1 MVQFT
6 GVIMFYNVYLNEKH
20 QLIYTG
26 ERTIQK
32 NPNVAARTVEFDE
45 DPSFHTRWVNTPAD
59 SDDNVLKNNTN
70 TVGGIGIELTLDE
83 FKEIA
88 KANLKTFFKQYENE
102 LVNPNI
108 HIHSDLG
115 FEINA
120 DIRSQNNVRALITFL
135 ESNDLYNLVCDA
147 KTISY
152 KDYNNKYHDLTLDQL
167 KTLLTEM
174 CNYVNYIYKK
184 RWETKKRIEDAKSI
198 DEILAIEFYL

>member
-1 MVQFT
+1 
-6 GVIMFYNVYLNEKH
+6 MFYNIYLNEKH

-26 ERTIQK
+26 EKTLQK
-32 NPNVAARTVEFDE
+32 NSNVAARTVEFDE
-45 DPSFHTRWVNTPAD
+45 DPSFHTRWVNTSAD
-59 SDDNVLKNNTN
+59 SDDNVLKNDTN

-102 LVNPNI
+102 LVNSNI

-120 DIRSQNNVRALITFL
+120 DIRSQNNVRALITLL
-135 ESNDLYNLVCDA
+135 ESSDA
-147 KTISY
+147 ETISY
-152 KDYNNKYHDLTLDQL
+152 KDYDNKDHDLTLDQL
-167 KTLLTEM
+167 KSILFEM

-184 RWETKKRIEDAKSI
+184 RWESKKKIEDAKSI

>member
-1 MVQFT
+1 
-6 GVIMFYNVYLNEKH
+6 MFYNVYLNEKH

-26 ERTIQK
+26 EKTIQK
-32 NPNVAARTVEFDE
+32 NSNVAARTVEFDE
-45 DPSFHTRWVNTPAD
+45 DPSFHTRWVNTPVD
-59 SDDNVLKNNTN
+59 SDDNVLKNSTN
-70 TVGGIGIELTLDE
+70 IMGGIGIELTLDE

-120 DIRSQNNVRALITFL
+120 DIRSQNNVRALITLL
-135 ESNDLYNLVCDA
+135 ESSDA
-147 KTISY
+147 ETISY
-152 KDYNNKYHDLTLDQL
+152 KDYDNKNHDLTLDQL
-167 KTLLTEM
+167 KSILFEM

-184 RWETKKRIEDAKSI
+184 RWESKKKIEDAKSI
-198 DEILAIEFYL
+198 DEILAIEFCI

>member
-1 MVQFT
+1 
-6 GVIMFYNVYLNEKH
+6 MFYNVYLNEKH

-26 ERTIQK
+26 EKTLQK
-32 NPNVAARTVEFDE
+32 NSNVAARTVEFDE

-59 SDDNVLKNNTN
+59 SDDNVLKNDTN
-70 TVGGIGIELTLDE
+70 TMGGIGIELTLDE

-102 LVNPNI
+102 LVNSNI

-120 DIRSQNNVRALITFL
+120 DIRSQNNVRALITLL
-135 ESNDLYNLVCDA
+135 ESSDA
-147 KTISY
+147 ETISY
-152 KDYNNKYHDLTLDQL
+152 KDYDNKNHDLTLDQL
-167 KTLLTEM
+167 KSILFEM

-184 RWETKKRIEDAKSI
+184 RWESKKKIEDAKSI

>member
-6 GVIMFYNVYLNEKH
+6 GVIMFYNIYLNEKH

-26 ERTIQK
+26 EKTLQK
-32 NPNVAARTVEFDE
+32 NSNVAAKTVEFDE

-59 SDDNVLKNNTN
+59 SDDNVLKNDTN

-120 DIRSQNNVRALITFL
+120 DIRSQNNVRALITLL
-135 ESNDLYNLVCDA
+135 ESSDA
-147 KTISY
+147 ETISY
-152 KDYNNKYHDLTLDQL
+152 KDYDNKDHDLTLDQL
-167 KTLLTEM
+167 KSILFEM

-184 RWETKKRIEDAKSI
+184 RWESKKKIEDAKSI

>member
-1 MVQFT
+1 
-6 GVIMFYNVYLNEKH
+6 MFYNVYLNEKH

-26 ERTIQK
+26 EKTLQK
-32 NPNVAARTVEFDE
+32 NSNVAARTVEFDE

-59 SDDNVLKNNTN
+59 SDDNVLKNDTN
-70 TVGGIGIELTLDE
+70 TIGGIGIELTLDE

-102 LVNPNI
+102 LVNSNI

-120 DIRSQNNVRALITFL
+120 DIRSQNNVRALITLL
-135 ESNDLYNLVCDA
+135 ESSDA

-152 KDYNNKYHDLTLDQL
+152 KDYDNKNHDLTLDQL
-167 KTLLTEM
+167 KSILFEM

-184 RWETKKRIEDAKSI
+184 RWESKKKIEDAKSI
-198 DEILAIEFYL
+198 NEILAIEFYL

>member
-1 MVQFT
+1 
-6 GVIMFYNVYLNEKH
+6 MFYNVYLNEKH

-26 ERTIQK
+26 EKTLQK
-32 NPNVAARTVEFDE
+32 NSNVAARTVEFDE

-59 SDDNVLKNNTN
+59 SDDNVLKNDTN

-102 LVNPNI
+102 LVNSNI

-120 DIRSQNNVRALITFL
+120 DIRSQNNVRALITLL
-135 ESNDLYNLVCDA
+135 ESSDA
-147 KTISY
+147 ETISY
-152 KDYNNKYHDLTLDQL
+152 KDYDNKNHDLTLDQL
-167 KTLLTEM
+167 KSILFEM

-184 RWETKKRIEDAKSI
+184 RWESKKKIEDAKSI

>member
-1 MVQFT
+1 
-6 GVIMFYNVYLNEKH
+6 MFYNIYLNEKH

-26 ERTIQK
+26 EKTLQK
-32 NPNVAARTVEFDE
+32 NSNVAARTVEFDE
-45 DPSFHTRWVNTPAD
+45 DPSFHTRWVNTPVD
-59 SDDNVLKNNTN
+59 SDDNVLKNDTN

-102 LVNPNI
+102 LVNSNI

-120 DIRSQNNVRALITFL
+120 DIRSQNNVRALITLL
-135 ESNDLYNLVCDA
+135 ESSDA
-147 KTISY
+147 ETISY
-152 KDYNNKYHDLTLDQL
+152 KDYDNKDHDLTLDQL
-167 KTLLTEM
+167 KSILFEM

-184 RWETKKRIEDAKSI
+184 RWESKKRIEDAEFI
-198 DEILAIEFYL
+198 DELLAIEFYL

>member
-26 ERTIQK
+26 EKTLQK
-32 NPNVAARTVEFDE
+32 NSNVAARTVEFDE

-59 SDDNVLKNNTN
+59 SDDNVLKNDTN
-70 TVGGIGIELTLDE
+70 TMSGIGIELTLDE

-102 LVNPNI
+102 LVNSNI

-120 DIRSQNNVRALITFL
+120 DIRSQNNVRALITLL
-135 ESNDLYNLVCDA
+135 ESSDA
-147 KTISY
+147 ETISY
-152 KDYNNKYHDLTLDQL
+152 KDYNNENHDLTLDQL
-167 KTLLTEM
+167 KSILFEM

-184 RWETKKRIEDAKSI
+184 RWESKKKIEDAKSI

>member
-1 MVQFT
+1 
-6 GVIMFYNVYLNEKH
+6 MFYNVYLNEKH

-26 ERTIQK
+26 EKTIQK
-32 NPNVAARTVEFDE
+32 NSNVAARTVEFDE

-70 TVGGIGIELTLDE
+70 TVGSIGIELTLDE

-120 DIRSQNNVRALITFL
+120 DIRSQNNVRALITLL
-135 ESNDLYNLVCDA
+135 ESSDA
-147 KTISY
+147 ETISY
-152 KDYNNKYHDLTLDQL
+152 KDYDNKDHDLTLDQL
-167 KTLLTEM
+167 KSILFEM

-184 RWETKKRIEDAKSI
+184 RWESKKKIEDAKSI

>member
-1 MVQFT
+1 
-6 GVIMFYNVYLNEKH
+6 MFYNVYLNEKH

-26 ERTIQK
+26 EKTLQK
-32 NPNVAARTVEFDE
+32 NPNIAARTAEFDE

-59 SDDNVLKNNTN
+59 SDDNVLKNSTN

-102 LVNPNI
+102 LVNSNI

-120 DIRSQNNVRALITFL
+120 DIRSQNNVRALITLL
-135 ESNDLYNLVCDA
+135 ESSDA

-152 KDYNNKYHDLTLDQL
+152 KDYDNKDHDLTLDQL
-167 KTLLTEM
+167 KSILFEM

-184 RWETKKRIEDAKSI
+184 RWESKKKIEDAKSI

>member
-1 MVQFT
+1 
-6 GVIMFYNVYLNEKH
+6 MFYNVYLNEKH

-26 ERTIQK
+26 EKTIQK
-32 NPNVAARTVEFDE
+32 NSNVAARTVEFDE
-45 DPSFHTRWVNTPAD
+45 DPSFHTRWVNTPVD
-59 SDDNVLKNNTN
+59 SDDNVLKNSTN
-70 TVGGIGIELTLDE
+70 IMGGIGIELTLDE

-102 LVNPNI
+102 LVNSNI

-120 DIRSQNNVRALITFL
+120 DIRSQNNVRALITLL
-135 ESNDLYNLVCDA
+135 ESSDA
-147 KTISY
+147 ETISY
-152 KDYNNKYHDLTLDQL
+152 KDYDNKNHDLTLDQL
-167 KTLLTEM
+167 KSILFEM

-184 RWETKKRIEDAKSI
+184 RWESKKKIEDAKSI

>member
-1 MVQFT
+1 
-6 GVIMFYNVYLNEKH
+6 MFYNVYLNEKH

-26 ERTIQK
+26 EKTIQK
-32 NPNVAARTVEFDE
+32 NSNVAARTVEFDE

-120 DIRSQNNVRALITFL
+120 DIRSQNNVRALITLL
-135 ESNDLYNLVCDA
+135 ESSDA
-147 KTISY
+147 ETISY
-152 KDYNNKYHDLTLDQL
+152 KDYNNKDHDLTLDQL
-167 KTLLTEM
+167 KSILFEM

-184 RWETKKRIEDAKSI
+184 RWESKKKIEDAKSI

>member
-1 MVQFT
+1 
-6 GVIMFYNVYLNEKH
+6 MFYNVYLNEKH

-26 ERTIQK
+26 EKTLQK
-32 NPNVAARTVEFDE
+32 NSNVAARTVEFDE

-59 SDDNVLKNNTN
+59 SDDNVLKNSTN
-70 TVGGIGIELTLDE
+70 IMGGIGIELTLNE

-88 KANLKTFFKQYENE
+88 KANLKTYFKQYENE
-102 LVNPNI
+102 LVNSNI

-120 DIRSQNNVRALITFL
+120 DIRSQNNVRALITLL
-135 ESNDLYNLVCDA
+135 ESSDA
-147 KTISY
+147 ETISY
-152 KDYNNKYHDLTLDQL
+152 KDYDNKDHDLTLDQL
-167 KTLLTEM
+167 KSILFEM

-184 RWETKKRIEDAKSI
+184 RWESKKKIEDAKSI

>member
-1 MVQFT
+1 
-6 GVIMFYNVYLNEKH
+6 MFYNVYLNEKH

-26 ERTIQK
+26 EKTLQK
-32 NPNVAARTVEFDE
+32 NSNVAARTVEFDE

-59 SDDNVLKNNTN
+59 SDDNVLKNDTN

-102 LVNPNI
+102 LVNSNI

-120 DIRSQNNVRALITFL
+120 DIRSQNNVRALITLL
-135 ESNDLYNLVCDA
+135 ESSDA

-152 KDYNNKYHDLTLDQL
+152 KDYNNENHDLTLDQL
-167 KTLLTEM
+167 KSILFEM

-184 RWETKKRIEDAKSI
+184 RWESKKKIEDAKSI

>member
-1 MVQFT
+1 
-6 GVIMFYNVYLNEKH
+6 MFYNVYLNEKH

-26 ERTIQK
+26 EKTPQK
-32 NPNVAARTVEFDE
+32 NSNVAARTVKFDE

-59 SDDNVLKNNTN
+59 SDDNVFKNDTN
-70 TVGGIGIELTLDE
+70 TMGGIGIELTLDE

-88 KANLKTFFKQYENE
+88 KANLKSFFKQYENE
-102 LVNPNI
+102 LVNSNI

-120 DIRSQNNVRALITFL
+120 DIRSQNNVRALITLL
-135 ESNDLYNLVCDA
+135 ESSNA
-147 KTISY
+147 ETISY
-152 KDYNNKYHDLTLDQL
+152 KDYNNENHDLTLDQL
-167 KTLLTEM
+167 KSILFEM

-184 RWETKKRIEDAKSI
+184 RWESKKKIEDAKSI

>member
-26 ERTIQK
+26 EKTFQK
-32 NPNVAARTVEFDE
+32 NSNVAARTVEFDE

-59 SDDNVLKNNTN
+59 SDDNVLKNDTNTN
-70 TVGGIGIELTLDE
+70 TMGGIGIELTLDE

-102 LVNPNI
+102 LVNSNI

-120 DIRSQNNVRALITFL
+120 DIRSQNNVRALITLL
-135 ESNDLYNLVCDA
+135 ESSDA

-152 KDYNNKYHDLTLDQL
+152 KDYNNENHDLTLDQL
-167 KTLLTEM
+167 KSILFEM

-184 RWETKKRIEDAKSI
+184 RWESKKKIEDAKSI

>member
-1 MVQFT
+1 
-6 GVIMFYNVYLNEKH
+6 MFYNIYLNEKH

-26 ERTIQK
+26 EKTLQK
-32 NPNVAARTVEFDE
+32 NSNVAARTVEFDE

-70 TVGGIGIELTLDE
+70 TMGGIGIELTLDE

-102 LVNPNI
+102 LVNSNI

-120 DIRSQNNVRALITFL
+120 DIRSQNNVRALITLL
-135 ESNDLYNLVCDA
+135 ESSDA
-147 KTISY
+147 ETISY
-152 KDYNNKYHDLTLDQL
+152 KDYNNENHDLTLDQL
-167 KTLLTEM
+167 KSILFEM

-184 RWETKKRIEDAKSI
+184 RWESKKRIEDAKSI

>member
-1 MVQFT
+1 
-6 GVIMFYNVYLNEKH
+6 MFYNVYLNEKH

-26 ERTIQK
+26 EKTLQK
-32 NPNVAARTVEFDE
+32 NSNVAARTVEFDE

-59 SDDNVLKNNTN
+59 SNDNVLKNDTN

-102 LVNPNI
+102 LVNSNI

-120 DIRSQNNVRALITFL
+120 DIRSQNNVRALITLL
-135 ESNDLYNLVCDA
+135 ESSDA
-147 KTISY
+147 ETISY
-152 KDYNNKYHDLTLDQL
+152 KDYNNENHDLTLDQL
-167 KTLLTEM
+167 KSILFEM

-184 RWETKKRIEDAKSI
+184 RWESKKRIEDAKSI

>member
-1 MVQFT
+1 
-6 GVIMFYNVYLNEKH
+6 MFYNVYLNEKH

-26 ERTIQK
+26 EKTLQK
-32 NPNVAARTVEFDE
+32 NSNVAARTVEFDE

-59 SDDNVLKNNTN
+59 SDDNVLKNDTN

-102 LVNPNI
+102 LVNSNI

-120 DIRSQNNVRALITFL
+120 DIRSQNNVRSLITLL
-135 ESNDLYNLVCDA
+135 ESSDA
-147 KTISY
+147 ETISY
-152 KDYNNKYHDLTLDQL
+152 KDYNNENHDLTLDQL
-167 KTLLTEM
+167 KSILFEM

-184 RWETKKRIEDAKSI
+184 RWESKKKIEDAKSI

>member
-1 MVQFT
+1 
-6 GVIMFYNVYLNEKH
+6 MFYNVYLNEKH

-26 ERTIQK
+26 EKTLQK
-32 NPNVAARTVEFDE
+32 NSNVAARTAEFDE

-59 SDDNVLKNNTN
+59 SDNNVLKNNTN
-70 TVGGIGIELTLDE
+70 TMGGIGIELTLDE

-102 LVNPNI
+102 LVNSNI

-120 DIRSQNNVRALITFL
+120 DIRSQNNVRALITLL
-135 ESNDLYNLVCDA
+135 ESSDA

-152 KDYNNKYHDLTLDQL
+152 KDYNNENHDLTLDQL
-167 KTLLTEM
+167 KSILFEM

-184 RWETKKRIEDAKSI
+184 RWESKKKIEDAKSI

>member
-26 ERTIQK
+26 EKTLQK
-32 NPNVAARTVEFDE
+32 NSNVAARTVEFDE

-59 SDDNVLKNNTN
+59 SDDNVLKNDTN
-70 TVGGIGIELTLDE
+70 TMGGIGIELTLDE

-102 LVNPNI
+102 LVNSNI

-120 DIRSQNNVRALITFL
+120 DIRSQNNVRALITLL
-135 ESNDLYNLVCDA
+135 ESSDA

-152 KDYNNKYHDLTLDQL
+152 KDYNNENHDLTLDQL
-167 KTLLTEM
+167 KSILFEM

-184 RWETKKRIEDAKSI
+184 RWESKKKIEDAKSI

>member
-1 MVQFT
+1 
-6 GVIMFYNVYLNEKH
+6 MFYNVYLNEKH

-26 ERTIQK
+26 EKTLQK
-32 NPNVAARTVEFDE
+32 NSNVAARTVEFDE

-59 SDDNVLKNNTN
+59 SDDNVFKNDTN
-70 TVGGIGIELTLDE
+70 TMGGIGIELTLDE

-102 LVNPNI
+102 LVNSNI

-120 DIRSQNNVRALITFL
+120 DIRSQNNVRALITLL
-135 ESNDLYNLVCDA
+135 ESSNA
-147 KTISY
+147 ETISY
-152 KDYNNKYHDLTLDQL
+152 KDYNNENHDLTLDQL
-167 KTLLTEM
+167 KSILFEM

-184 RWETKKRIEDAKSI
+184 RWESKKKIEDAKSI

>member
-26 ERTIQK
+26 EKTIQK

-45 DPSFHTRWVNTPAD
+45 DPSFHTRWVNTPVD

-102 LVNPNI
+102 LVNSNI

-120 DIRSQNNVRALITFL
+120 DIRSQNNVRALITLL
-135 ESNDLYNLVCDA
+135 ESSDA
-147 KTISY
+147 ETISY
-152 KDYNNKYHDLTLDQL
+152 KDYDNKDHDLTLDQL
-167 KTLLTEM
+167 KSILFEM

-184 RWETKKRIEDAKSI
+184 RWESKKKIEDAKSI

>member
-1 MVQFT
+1 
-6 GVIMFYNVYLNEKH
+6 MFYNVYLNEKH

-26 ERTIQK
+26 EKTLQK
-32 NPNVAARTVEFDE
+32 NSNVAARTAEFDE

-59 SDDNVLKNNTN
+59 SDDNVLKNSTN

-102 LVNPNI
+102 LVNSNI

-120 DIRSQNNVRALITFL
+120 DIRSQNNVRALITLL
-135 ESNDLYNLVCDA
+135 ESSDA

-152 KDYNNKYHDLTLDQL
+152 KDYNNENHDLTLDQL
-167 KTLLTEM
+167 KSILFEM

-184 RWETKKRIEDAKSI
+184 RWESKKKIEDAKSI

>member
-1 MVQFT
+1 
-6 GVIMFYNVYLNEKH
+6 MFYNVYLNEKH

-26 ERTIQK
+26 EKTIQK
-32 NPNVAARTVEFDE
+32 NSNVAARTVEFDE
-45 DPSFHTRWVNTPAD
+45 DPSFHTRWVNTPVD

-70 TVGGIGIELTLDE
+70 TVGGIGIELTIDE

-88 KANLKTFFKQYENE
+88 KANLKTFFKQYEDK

-120 DIRSQNNVRALITFL
+120 DIRSQNNVRALITLL
-135 ESNDLYNLVCDA
+135 ESSDA
-147 KTISY
+147 ETISY
-152 KDYNNKYHDLTLDQL
+152 KDYDNKDHDLTLDQL
-167 KTLLTEM
+167 KSILFEM

-184 RWETKKRIEDAKSI
+184 RWESKKKIEDAKSI

>member
-26 ERTIQK
+26 EKTLQK
-32 NPNVAARTVEFDE
+32 NSNVAARTVEFDE

-59 SDDNVLKNNTN
+59 SDDNVLKNDTN
-70 TVGGIGIELTLDE
+70 TMGGIGIELTLDE

-102 LVNPNI
+102 LVNSNI

-120 DIRSQNNVRALITFL
+120 DIRSQNNVRALITLL
-135 ESNDLYNLVCDA
+135 ESSDA

-152 KDYNNKYHDLTLDQL
+152 KDYDNENHDLTLDQL
-167 KTLLTEM
+167 KSILFEM

-184 RWETKKRIEDAKSI
+184 RWETKKKIEDAKSI

>member
-1 MVQFT
+1 
-6 GVIMFYNVYLNEKH
+6 MFYNVYLNEKH

-26 ERTIQK
+26 EKTIQK
-32 NPNVAARTVEFDE
+32 NSNVAARTVEFDE
-45 DPSFHTRWVNTPAD
+45 DPLFHIRWVNTPAD

-70 TVGGIGIELTLDE
+70 TVGGIGIELMLGE
-83 FKEIA
+83 VKEVY
-88 KANLKTFFKQYENE
+88 KAGLKAFFKQYENE

-120 DIRSQNNVRALITFL
+120 DIRSQNNVRALITLL
-135 ESNDLYNLVCDA
+135 ESSDA
-147 KTISY
+147 ETISY
-152 KDYNNKYHDLTLDQL
+152 RDYNNKDHDLTLDQL
-167 KTLLTEM
+167 KSILFEM

-184 RWETKKRIEDAKSI
+184 RRESKKKIEDAKSI

>member
-6 GVIMFYNVYLNEKH
+6 GVIMFYNVYLNEKR

-26 ERTIQK
+26 EKTLQK
-32 NPNVAARTVEFDE
+32 NSNVAARTAEFNE

-59 SDDNVLKNNTN
+59 SDDNVFKNDTN

-88 KANLKTFFKQYENE
+88 KANLKAFFKQYENE
-102 LVNPNI
+102 LVNSNI

-120 DIRSQNNVRALITFL
+120 DIRSQNNVRALITLL
-135 ESNDLYNLVCDA
+135 ESSDA
-147 KTISY
+147 ETISY
-152 KDYNNKYHDLTLDQL
+152 KDYDNKDHDLTLDQL
-167 KTLLTEM
+167 KSILFEM

-184 RWETKKRIEDAKSI
+184 RWESKKKIEDAKSI
-198 DEILAIEFYL
+198 DEILAIEVYL

>member
-1 MVQFT
+1 
-6 GVIMFYNVYLNEKH
+6 MFYNVYLNEKH

-26 ERTIQK
+26 EKTLQK
-32 NPNVAARTVEFDE
+32 NSNVAARTVEFDE

-59 SDDNVLKNNTN
+59 SDDNVLKNSTN
-70 TVGGIGIELTLDE
+70 TMGGIGIELTLDE

-102 LVNPNI
+102 LVNSNI

-120 DIRSQNNVRALITFL
+120 DIRSQNNVRALITLL
-135 ESNDLYNLVCDA
+135 ESSDA

-152 KDYNNKYHDLTLDQL
+152 KDYNNENHDLTLDQL
-167 KTLLTEM
+167 KSILFEM

-184 RWETKKRIEDAKSI
+184 RWESKKKIEDAKSI

>member
-1 MVQFT
+1 MVQFI

-26 ERTIQK
+26 EKTLQK
-32 NPNVAARTVEFDE
+32 NSNVAARTAEFDE

-59 SDDNVLKNNTN
+59 SDDNVLKNDTN
-70 TVGGIGIELTLDE
+70 TMGGIGIELTLDE

-102 LVNPNI
+102 LVNSNI

-120 DIRSQNNVRALITFL
+120 DIRSQNNVRALITLL
-135 ESNDLYNLVCDA
+135 ESSDA
-147 KTISY
+147 ETISY
-152 KDYNNKYHDLTLDQL
+152 KDYDNENHDLTLDQL
-167 KTLLTEM
+167 KSMLFEM

-184 RWETKKRIEDAKSI
+184 RWESKKKIEDAKSI